1 MLAAQ
6 SLAFAHLHGDAD
18 ETRTGPECSV
28 CTLAKAQLTPLVDT
42 APVQPHCVRQTSTPH
57 MPRAEALDDF
67 STPSC
72 QARAP
77 PAA

>member
-18 ETRTGPECSV
+18 ETRSGAECSV

-42 APVQPHCVRQTSTPH
+42 APVLPRPAHQTSTPH
-57 MPRAEALDDF
+57 MPRAEALEDC
-67 STPSC
+67 STPTC

-77 PAA
+77 PTA